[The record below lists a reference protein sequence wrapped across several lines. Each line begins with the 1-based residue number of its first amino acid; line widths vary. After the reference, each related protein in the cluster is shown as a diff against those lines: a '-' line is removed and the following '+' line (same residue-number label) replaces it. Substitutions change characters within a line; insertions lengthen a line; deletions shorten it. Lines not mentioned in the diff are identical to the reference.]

1 MMIHFYKVVSFYDIR
16 VPPYVDFLAVVS
28 DMILMAPSSDM
39 YCRYFDMIASG
50 GIASTVLSVI
60 LWLLLVILYVVILCI
75 VA

>member
-16 VPPYVDFLAVVS
+16 VPPYVDFLADVS
-28 DMILMAPSSDM
+28 DMMAPSSDM

-50 GIASTVLSVI
+50 DIASTVLSVI

>member
-16 VPPYVDFLAVVS
+16 VPPYVDFLADVS
-28 DMILMAPSSDM
+28 DMMAPSSDM

-50 GIASTVLSVI
+50 DIASTVLSVI
-60 LWLLLVILYVVILCI
+60 LWLLLVILYIVIVCI

>member
-16 VPPYVDFLAVVS
+16 VPPYVDFLADVS
-28 DMILMAPSSDM
+28 DMMAPSSDM

-60 LWLLLVILYVVILCI
+60 LWLLLVILYVVIVCI

>member
-16 VPPYVDFLAVVS
+16 VPPYVDFLADVS
-28 DMILMAPSSDM
+28 DMMAPSSDM

-50 GIASTVLSVI
+50 DIASTVLSVI
-60 LWLLLVILYVVILCI
+60 LWLLLVILYVVIVCI